1 MEDII
6 DLVATDA
13 SPSEISDAIKAA
25 LFNKSGE
32 KLQELRPEVAT
43 SLFGEIDSNDT
54 HQEEEE

>member
-6 DLVATDA
+6 DLVVTDA

-25 LFNKSGE
+25 LFNKAGE
-32 KLQELRPEVAT
+32 KIQDLRPEVAT

-54 HQEEEE
+54 YQEEE

>member
-25 LFNKSGE
+25 LFNKSAE
-32 KLQELRPEVAT
+32 KINDLRPEVAT

-54 HQEEEE
+54 YQEEE